1 MLIRNGDYCVK
12 CDKTI
17 PECRNCL
24 RLGVGCPGFSPQ
36 SEFISRKEMQKSAD
50 DIFRAAG
57 VEKRRVGSCEEC
69 RSSKHRCTKTRPSC
83 RRCILRN
90 LPCIY
95 PSKLDKQHER
105 ESSSQPA
112 SSVASSTVA
121 AGLTSMAPAQLLEP
135 TQWTNPTLLQAFGV
149 NLER

>member
-1 MLIRNGDYCVK
+1 
-12 CDKTI
+12 
-17 PECRNCL
+17 
-24 RLGVGCPGFSPQ
+24 
-36 SEFISRKEMQKSAD
+36 MQKSAD
-50 DIFRAAG
+50 DIFKAAG

-95 PSKLDKQHER
+95 PSKLDKQQER

-112 SSVASSTVA
+112 SSVASSTIA
-121 AGLTSMAPAQLLEP
+121 AGGLTSVAPVQPLEP

-149 NLER
+149 NIER

>member
-1 MLIRNGDYCVK
+1 M
-12 CDKTI
+12 
-17 PECRNCL
+17 PECRNCV

-50 DIFRAAG
+50 DIFKAAG

-95 PSKLDKQHER
+95 PSKLDKQQER

-112 SSVASSTVA
+112 SSVASSTIAA
-121 AGLTSMAPAQLLEP
+121 AGLTSTALVQPLEP
-135 TQWTNPTLLQAFGV
+135 TQWANPTLLQAFGV
-149 NLER
+149 NIER